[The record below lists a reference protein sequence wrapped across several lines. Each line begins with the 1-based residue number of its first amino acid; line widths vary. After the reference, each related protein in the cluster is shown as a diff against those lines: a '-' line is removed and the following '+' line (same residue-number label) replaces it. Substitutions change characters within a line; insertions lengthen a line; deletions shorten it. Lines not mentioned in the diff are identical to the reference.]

1 MEQRTY
7 RGDVSVE
14 GLAAFLIQRYDPQHG
29 VQAQRFGEGDS
40 VLVQIGHGDNPAH
53 IRHAVTVAIAA
64 IKDGGPG
71 IVVTMGQ
78 RQWITPD
85 EAEHAAFWGLLA
97 VLITPWVLF
106 ALLWPLSEIISS
118 STLPADIWSTV
129 ETYAGSVG
137 VDSAESTLL
146 THPHLTA

>member
-7 RGDVSVE
+7 RGDVSAE
-14 GLAAFLIQRYDPQHG
+14 GLADFLVRRYDPQHN

-40 VLVQIGHGDNPAH
+40 ILVQIGHGDAPAQ
-53 IRHAVTVAIAA
+53 IRHAVTVAISAT
-64 IKDGGPG
+64 KDELPG

-85 EAEHAAFWGLLA
+85 EATHAAFWGLLA

-106 ALLWPLSEIISS
+106 ALLWPLSEVISS
-118 STLPADIWSTV
+118 STLPNDIWGAV
-129 ETYAGSVG
+129 ETYAASQGG
-137 VDSAESTLL
+137 VTSESTLL
-146 THPHLTA
+146 THPHLAD